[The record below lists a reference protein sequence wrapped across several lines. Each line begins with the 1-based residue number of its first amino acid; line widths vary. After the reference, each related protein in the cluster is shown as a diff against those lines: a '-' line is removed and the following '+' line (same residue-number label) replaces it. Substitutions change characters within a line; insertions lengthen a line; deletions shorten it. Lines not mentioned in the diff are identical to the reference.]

1 MTYLSA
7 KRYSLDKGSIGIGSD
22 ADIVIFSLDNIRDNA
37 TFESPSLPPSGIK
50 YVLVNG
56 NIAVQD
62 NEILNTNLGKS
73 VRK

>member
-37 TFESPSLPPSGIK
+37 TFESPSLSPSGIE

-56 NIAVQD
+56 TIAVED
-62 NEILNTNLGKS
+62 NKILKANLGRS